1 MADNHNLILTVDPLM
16 EDMLHHDDTFKK
28 RSQLKE
34 IWRRFY
40 RNKRAVLG
48 LVMLCIL
55 VFCALFAPA
64 IAPFDPLKQDYYNR
78 FASPSL
84 VHLFGTDDL
93 GRDIFSRILYG
104 ARISVSVGL
113 IAVSI
118 SSVCGCALGAVAG
131 YYGGILDNVIMRCVD
146 VLMAIPSILLN
157 ISIVAALGTGLQNVM
172 IAIGISSIPGYCR
185 IMRASILALRH
196 QEFVEASRAAG
207 ASDYHIIVRHIL
219 PNSMAPLIVQATLRI
234 GGAILSCASM
244 SFIGLGIVPPTPEWG
259 AMLSTGRTYLRD
271 APHMTTFPGL
281 AIMFAVFAMNL
292 MGDGLRDALDPK
304 LKD

>member
-1 MADNHNLILTVDPLM
+1 MQKEMSLEQEEAVI
-16 EDMLHHDDTFKK
+16 KK

-34 IWRRFY
+34 IWRRF
-40 RNKRAVLG
+40 RRDKQAMVG
-48 LVMLCIL
+48 MCMLLLMI
-55 VFCALFAPA
+55 FSAIFASVISPY
-64 IAPFDPLKQDYYNR
+64 DPLQQDIINR
-78 FASPSL
+78 LQPPSAA
-84 VHLFGTDDL
+84 HFFGTDEL

-104 ARISVSVGL
+104 SRISLTVGL

-118 SSVCGCALGAVAG
+118 SSVVGCALGAIAG
-131 YYGGILDNVIMRCVD
+131 YYGGVLDNVIMRCTD

-172 IAIGISSIPGYCR
+172 IAIGISSVPAYCR
-185 IMRASILALRH
+185 IMRASLLSLKD
-196 QEFVEASRAAG
+196 QEFVDASRAAG
-207 ASDYHIIVRHIL
+207 ASDPYIILNHIL
-219 PNSMAPLIVQATLRI
+219 PNSLAPLIVQATLKI

-259 AMLSTGRTYLRD
+259 AMLSTGRDFLRD
-271 APHMTTFPGL
+271 APHLTAFPGM

-304 LKD
+304 LKN

>member
-1 MADNHNLILTVDPLM
+1 MQKEMILEQEEAVI
-16 EDMLHHDDTFKK
+16 KK

-34 IWRRFY
+34 IWRRFR
-40 RNKRAVLG
+40 RNKQAMVG
-48 LVMLCIL
+48 MCMLLLMI
-55 VFCALFAPA
+55 FSAIFASVISPY
-64 IAPFDPLKQDYYNR
+64 DPLQQDIINR
-78 FASPSL
+78 LQPPSAA
-84 VHLFGTDDL
+84 HFFGTDEL

-104 ARISVSVGL
+104 SRISLTVGL

-118 SSVCGCALGAVAG
+118 SSVVGCALGSIAG
-131 YYGGILDNVIMRCVD
+131 YYGGVLDNVIMRCTD

-172 IAIGISSIPGYCR
+172 IAIGISSVPAYCR
-185 IMRASILALRH
+185 IMRASLLSLKD
-196 QEFVEASRAAG
+196 QEFVDASRAAG
-207 ASDYHIIVRHIL
+207 ASDPYIILNHIL
-219 PNSMAPLIVQATLRI
+219 PNSLAPLIVQATLKI

-259 AMLSTGRTYLRD
+259 AMLSTGRDFLRD
-271 APHMTTFPGL
+271 APHLTAFPGM

-304 LKD
+304 LKN

>member
-1 MADNHNLILTVDPLM
+1 MQKEMILEQEEAVI
-16 EDMLHHDDTFKK
+16 KK

-34 IWRRFY
+34 IWRRFR
-40 RNKRAVLG
+40 RNKQAMVG
-48 LVMLCIL
+48 MCMLLLMI
-55 VFCALFAPA
+55 FSAIFASVISPY
-64 IAPFDPLKQDYYNR
+64 DPLQQDIINR
-78 FASPSL
+78 LQPPSAA
-84 VHLFGTDDL
+84 HFFGTDEL

-104 ARISVSVGL
+104 SRISLTVGL

-118 SSVCGCALGAVAG
+118 SSVVGCALGAIAG
-131 YYGGILDNVIMRCVD
+131 YYGGVLDNVIMRCTD

-172 IAIGISSIPGYCR
+172 IAIGISSVPAYCR
-185 IMRASILALRH
+185 IMRASLLSLKD
-196 QEFVEASRAAG
+196 QEFVDASRAAG
-207 ASDYHIIVRHIL
+207 ASDPYIILNHIL
-219 PNSMAPLIVQATLRI
+219 PNSLAPLIVQATLKI

-259 AMLSTGRTYLRD
+259 AMLSTGRDFLRD
-271 APHMTTFPGL
+271 APHLTAFPGM

-304 LKD
+304 LKH

>member
-1 MADNHNLILTVDPLM
+1 MQKEMILEQEEAVI
-16 EDMLHHDDTFKK
+16 KK

-34 IWRRFY
+34 IWRRFR
-40 RNKRAVLG
+40 RNKQAMVG
-48 LVMLCIL
+48 MCMLLLMI
-55 VFCALFAPA
+55 FSAIFASVISPY
-64 IAPFDPLKQDYYNR
+64 DPLQQDIINR
-78 FASPSL
+78 LQPPSAA
-84 VHLFGTDDL
+84 HFFGTDEL

-104 ARISVSVGL
+104 SRISLTVGL

-118 SSVCGCALGAVAG
+118 SSVVGCALGAIAG
-131 YYGGILDNVIMRCVD
+131 YYGGVLDNVIMICTD

-172 IAIGISSIPGYCR
+172 IAIGISSVPAYCR
-185 IMRASILALRH
+185 IMRASLLSLKD
-196 QEFVEASRAAG
+196 QEFVDASRAAG
-207 ASDYHIIVRHIL
+207 ASDPYIILNHIL
-219 PNSMAPLIVQATLRI
+219 PNSLAPLIVQATLKI

-259 AMLSTGRTYLRD
+259 AMLSTGRDFLRD
-271 APHMTTFPGL
+271 APHLTAFPGM

-304 LKD
+304 LKN

>member
-1 MADNHNLILTVDPLM
+1 MQKEMILEHEEAVI
-16 EDMLHHDDTFKK
+16 KK

-34 IWRRFY
+34 IWRRFR
-40 RNKRAVLG
+40 RNKQAMVG
-48 LVMLCIL
+48 MCMLLLMI
-55 VFCALFAPA
+55 FSAIFASVISPY
-64 IAPFDPLKQDYYNR
+64 DPLQQDIINR
-78 FASPSL
+78 LQPPSAA
-84 VHLFGTDDL
+84 HFFGTDEL

-104 ARISVSVGL
+104 SRISLTVGL

-118 SSVCGCALGAVAG
+118 SSVVGCALGAIAG
-131 YYGGILDNVIMRCVD
+131 YYGGVLDNVIMRCTD

-172 IAIGISSIPGYCR
+172 IAIGISSVPAYCR
-185 IMRASILALRH
+185 IMRASLLSLKD
-196 QEFVEASRAAG
+196 QEFVDASRAAG
-207 ASDYHIIVRHIL
+207 ASDPYIILNHIL
-219 PNSMAPLIVQATLRI
+219 PNSLAPLIVQATLKI

-259 AMLSTGRTYLRD
+259 AMLSTGRDFLRD
-271 APHMTTFPGL
+271 APHLTAFPGM

-304 LKD
+304 LKN

>member
-1 MADNHNLILTVDPLM
+1 MQKEMILEQEEAVI
-16 EDMLHHDDTFKK
+16 KK

-34 IWRRFY
+34 IWRRFR
-40 RNKRAVLG
+40 RNKQAMVG
-48 LVMLCIL
+48 MCMLLLMI
-55 VFCALFAPA
+55 FSAIFASVISPY
-64 IAPFDPLKQDYYNR
+64 DPLQQDIINR
-78 FASPSL
+78 LQPPSAA
-84 VHLFGTDDL
+84 HFFGTDEL

-104 ARISVSVGL
+104 SRISLTVGL

-118 SSVCGCALGAVAG
+118 SSVVGCALGAIAG
-131 YYGGILDNVIMRCVD
+131 YYGGVLHNVIMRCTD

-172 IAIGISSIPGYCR
+172 IAIGISSVPAYCR
-185 IMRASILALRH
+185 IMRASLLSLKD
-196 QEFVEASRAAG
+196 QEFVDASRAAG
-207 ASDYHIIVRHIL
+207 ASDPYIILNHIL
-219 PNSMAPLIVQATLRI
+219 PNSLAPLIVQATLKI

-259 AMLSTGRTYLRD
+259 AMLSTGRDFLRD
-271 APHMTTFPGL
+271 APHLTAFPGM

-304 LKD
+304 LKN